1 MEFPI
6 DCLLAPELLVRFQ
19 KINNNGF
26 WQLWPHLITNY
37 VIFINEIQNKGLRD
51 CFVNIELITVGP
63 SITFGKMQ
71 AKQHIN
77 NFLWLG

>member
-19 KINNNGF
+19 KINSNGF

-51 CFVNIELITVGP
+51 CFVNIELHRI
-63 SITFGKMQ
+63 
-71 AKQHIN
+71 
-77 NFLWLG
+77 